1 MKDTLLS
8 GLVHTFKFKV
18 PETKI
23 VPALYPE
30 SEEFQ
35 MMPHV
40 LATGYMIG
48 LIEWTCIQAVNP
60 HLDWPDEQTVG
71 THINVSHIAPTPP
84 GLKVQVTVKLREFK
98 GRRLI
103 FAVEA
108 KDDIETISHGS
119 HERFI
124 IYPAKFNEKVER
136 KAKSAR
142 GFK

>member
-1 MKDTLLS
+1 MKDSLQP
-8 GLVHTFKFKV
+8 GLAHEFRFRME
-18 PETKI
+18 ETKI

-40 LATGYMIG
+40 LATGFMVG

-84 GLKVQVTVKLREFK
+84 GLMVLVAVTLAQVE
-98 GRRLI
+98 GRRLV
-103 FAVEA
+103 FDVQARDDVEL
-108 KDDIETISHGS
+108 ISHGT

-124 IYPAKFNEKVER
+124 IYPEKFNRKVQEKAIAV
-136 KAKSAR
+136 K
-142 GFK
+142 